1 MPESV
6 AALRTALAI
15 RIQTSLPLVLL
26 AQFPIALGL
35 DTKSAV
41 LLLTLVVSVHLVIF
55 AVYLFTTIGA

>member
-15 RIQTSLPLVLL
+15 RIQTSPPLVLL
-26 AQFPIALGL
+26 AALGL